1 MVGARGGIS
10 TVHTACASSGQALGE
25 AFESIAYGD
34 ADLVV
39 TGGADSMISPF
50 YTAGFA
56 LLGALSKR
64 NDAPKT
70 ASRPFD
76 RERNGFVFSEGAC
89 FLVFEEY
96 DHACKRGAPILSEVC
111 GYGITQSAYR
121 ITDLHPEA
129 PTPNPQDH
137 SGHFEALD
145 AARDQH
151 GHISERVFGQTSRSA
166 RPVTLLLGLS
176 NNVLCHGSL
185 MWDARRPNSNYTASV
200 LSAHLAVI
208 NAAKRLK
215 RGALDLAI
223 AGGCSDSTEEFRKA
237 TLIATNTVAGYANGT
252 AVADG
257 AAFITLE
264 RREAALARG
273 YRILASYMSS
283 AYSCDGLGPACFDP
297 DGKAL
302 YDCII
307 RALSAAAVK
316 PSEIGLIFS
325 GSSGIPKLDMMEIEV
340 LGRVFAGAGTAPAL
354 ADTSRVLGGLMEA
367 GGMLDLALVSEFFNC
382 GVVPLAVRS
391 RINHGQFTNNISPER
406 PFALALRCSTSG
418 EYSCVIVKGELN

>member
-1 MVGARGGIS
+1 
-10 TVHTACASSGQALGE
+10 
-25 AFESIAYGD
+25 
-34 ADLVV
+34 
-39 TGGADSMISPF
+39 
-50 YTAGFA
+50 
-56 LLGALSKR
+56 
-64 NDAPKT
+64 
-70 ASRPFD
+70 
-76 RERNGFVFSEGAC
+76 
-89 FLVFEEY
+89 
-96 DHACKRGAPILSEVC
+96 
-111 GYGITQSAYR
+111 
-121 ITDLHPEA
+121 
-129 PTPNPQDH
+129 
-137 SGHFEALD
+137 
-145 AARDQH
+145 
-151 GHISERVFGQTSRSA
+151 
-166 RPVTLLLGLS
+166 
-176 NNVLCHGSL
+176 
-185 MWDARRPNSNYTASV
+185 MWDARGPNSNYTASV

-208 NAAKRLK
+208 NAAKRVK

-273 YRILASYMSS
+273 SRILASYMSS
-283 AYSCDGLGPACFDP
+283 AYSCDGLGPARFDP

-325 GSSGIPKLDMMEIEV
+325 GSSGIPELDLMEIEV